1 MNVIISVVRKG
12 GKKRKQVPRVWTV
25 GEKPKKEE
33 AKREE
38 GQGTRQKEETGII
51 DSKGKIL
58 DAFKRGDTS
67 TRRWRCKFFFLKK
80 RRRLDLCVCLLCV
93 GA

>member
-1 MNVIISVVRKG
+1 MNVIINVIGKG

-38 GQGTRQKEETGII
+38 GQGR
-51 DSKGKIL
+51 D
-58 DAFKRGDTS
+58 R
-67 TRRWRCKFFFLKK
+67 KK
-80 RRRLDLCVCLLCV
+80 RQEL
-93 GA
+93 